1 MYITCGNCGG
11 KSPFDQWLERPTGE
25 QLPDDYYRCPM
36 CGVEIRRI
44 QGPPKMIDFGFGDEK
59 EMLIPGEITI
69 EQVPSQL
76 FF

>member
-1 MYITCGNCGG
+1 MYITCGNCGE

-25 QLPDDYYRCPM
+25 QLPDDHYRCPM